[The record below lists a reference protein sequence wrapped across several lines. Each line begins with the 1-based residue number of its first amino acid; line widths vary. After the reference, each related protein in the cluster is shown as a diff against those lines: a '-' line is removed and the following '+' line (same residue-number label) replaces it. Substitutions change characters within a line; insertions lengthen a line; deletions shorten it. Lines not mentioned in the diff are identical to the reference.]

1 MCHGTWQPWRHQKSA
16 GGAGASCA
24 QALKTGQLKQGTR
37 WHLFSDT
44 DDVVLIPDLE
54 DGPCHLLCQSKRVT
68 SINPLRP
75 TWNRHSAC
83 KGTTATPPAHEV
95 QSVFQSK
102 SQSYQV
108 SQCLATRLEV
118 LLRCPEGVR
127 ASFQVTDSTAAGTT
141 SSASHGKRTS
151 PQEVV
156 DGDGDLRREI
166 MRRVIV
172 SPHEL
177 QQASQQQSVS
187 SSFASPGLALT
198 EVQLSWLCDHPT
210 TDPALQ
216 DAISTLVAS
225 RATTGSYEV
234 SDSAVTL

>member
-83 KGTTATPPAHEV
+83 KGTTTTPRGAVGLPKQE
-95 QSVFQSK
+95 SELP
-102 SQSYQV
+102 SQPMP
-108 SQCLATRLEV
+108 RN
-118 LLRCPEGVR
+118 
-127 ASFQVTDSTAAGTT
+127 ASG
-141 SSASHGKRTS
+141 SSAAMSRRCTCILPGHRQYSCRHHVFSTSRKENEPAGGRGWRRRPEKR
-151 PQEVV
+151 
-156 DGDGDLRREI
+156 
-166 MRRVIV
+166 
-172 SPHEL
+172 
-177 QQASQQQSVS
+177 
-187 SSFASPGLALT
+187 
-198 EVQLSWLCDHPT
+198 DHAPSDCVT
-210 TDPALQ
+210 T
-216 DAISTLVAS
+216 
-225 RATTGSYEV
+225 
-234 SDSAVTL
+234 

>member
-83 KGTTATPPAHEV
+83 KGTTATPPAYEV
-95 QSVFQSK
+95 QSSK
-102 SQSYQV
+102 PRATKSASASQHIWQFS
-108 SQCLATRLEV
+108 CD
-118 LLRCPEGVR
+118 VR
-127 ASFQVTDSTAAGTT
+127 KVYVSFQVTTDSAETQAAGE
-141 SSASHGKRTS
+141 
-151 PQEVV
+151 PV
-156 DGDGDLRREI
+156 L
-166 MRRVIV
+166 
-172 SPHEL
+172 
-177 QQASQQQSVS
+177 
-187 SSFASPGLALT
+187 
-198 EVQLSWLCDHPT
+198 
-210 TDPALQ
+210 
-216 DAISTLVAS
+216 
-225 RATTGSYEV
+225 
-234 SDSAVTL
+234 